1 MKESFQLTGR
11 QPSFRRQR
19 NSNSIILLVLLIL
32 VAASFFVVRGVLF
45 TKQIKS
51 PFEITLTPTRT
62 SSSFALEGETQ
73 FNAGNMDAAITAYKK
88 ATQDDPNSAALWAEL
103 ARIQTYSSTTLATD
117 VDQKA
122 RLQDA
127 LASIDIA
134 KQMAPDDSMVHAV
147 RAFVLDWNANPILA
161 GDQSQSYYN
170 DAEQEALVALQ
181 LDKNNTL
188 ALAYYAEVLIDQ
200 QKWTQAQQQI
210 QQALD
215 RNERLM
221 DVYRISAYVQES
233 FGNYNEAIKQYQ
245 IATQI
250 TPNLSFLYL
259 YIGYN
264 YRQLRLYNEAL
275 DAFSTAVNIGKQLGL
290 NDPLPYLAIGKVY
303 TQTGDFLSASL
314 NVREALK
321 KNPTNPDVYGE
332 LGIVYFK
339 SRNYEGSIPALKCAV
354 TGCDAQTS
362 CDVRL
367 GDVCIAPSPDP
378 NNPAIIIP
386 GLKLSAS
393 TVVYYYTY
401 ASVLAAMDQP
411 SQPYCPDAVPIL
423 SQLHQAYSSDPTI
436 LAIIAPSEKL
446 CASAAYQD
454 PNNAK

>member
-19 NSNSIILLVLLIL
+19 SSNSIILLVLLIL

-200 QKWTQAQQQI
+200 QKWTQAQQEI
-210 QQALD
+210 QMALD
-215 RNERLM
+215 RN
-221 DVYRISAYVQES
+221 
-233 FGNYNEAIKQYQ
+233 
-245 IATQI
+245 
-250 TPNLSFLYL
+250 
-259 YIGYN
+259 
-264 YRQLRLYNEAL
+264 
-275 DAFSTAVNIGKQLGL
+275 
-290 NDPLPYLAIGKVY
+290 
-303 TQTGDFLSASL
+303 
-314 NVREALK
+314 
-321 KNPTNPDVYGE
+321 
-332 LGIVYFK
+332 
-339 SRNYEGSIPALKCAV
+339 
-354 TGCDAQTS
+354 
-362 CDVRL
+362 
-367 GDVCIAPSPDP
+367 
-378 NNPAIIIP
+378 
-386 GLKLSAS
+386 
-393 TVVYYYTY
+393 
-401 ASVLAAMDQP
+401 
-411 SQPYCPDAVPIL
+411 
-423 SQLHQAYSSDPTI
+423 
-436 LAIIAPSEKL
+436 
-446 CASAAYQD
+446 
-454 PNNAK
+454 